1 MKFII
6 DNPLSPYIAEA
17 LRSAGFDAVHVAD
30 YDMQAAEDIVIFQRA
45 VAEDR
50 IIISADTDFGTLLA
64 LWNQTKP
71 SVMLFRRSSR
81 RKPVEQANFLLTIL
95 EQVRSDL
102 EAGSIVIIE
111 EYRLR
116 IRSLPIQTM

>member
-1 MKFII
+1 MKFIV

-17 LRSAGFDAVHVAD
+17 LRNAGFDAVHVAD
-30 YDMQAAEDIVIFQRA
+30 YDMRAAEDIVIFQRA
-45 VAEDR
+45 LAEDR
-50 IIISADTDFGTLLA
+50 IVISAETDFGTLLA

-81 RKPVEQANFLLTIL
+81 RKPVEQADFLLTIL
-95 EQVRSDL
+95 EKVRGDL

-116 IRSLPIQTM
+116 IRSLPIQTI